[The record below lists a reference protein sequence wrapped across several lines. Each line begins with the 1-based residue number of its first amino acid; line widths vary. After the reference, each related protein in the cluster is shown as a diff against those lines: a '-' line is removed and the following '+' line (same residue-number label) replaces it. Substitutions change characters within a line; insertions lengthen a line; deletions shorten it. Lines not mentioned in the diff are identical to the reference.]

1 MSVLKSGQ
9 REGSTVESLSEHAY
23 QLIRE
28 KILRGKYPLGAALS
42 RRQLAKELRMSFLPI
57 SEALQHLEIDGLV
70 ESRPRVGTRVRIP
83 TLQGIRE
90 RYVLREA
97 LESQAARLFAQTTDE
112 NGKSEICN
120 MGRQLDQLHAS
131 SGGADDD
138 FLYSV
143 NSYHMRFHL
152 RIAEIGGNSLLRDA
166 IEREQV
172 LIFNWLFDTAAQQRT
187 LPANFHAELAA
198 ALASGSLEVAD
209 VAMRSHVRYGL
220 DYVLDALRPFTNGNE
235 WRVPRNGSSRGVL
248 ISK

>member
-1 MSVLKSGQ
+1 MTTVHNTK
-9 REGSTVESLSEHAY
+9 RSTAESLSEHAY

-112 NGKSEICN
+112 NSNTEICN

-131 SGGADDD
+131 
-138 FLYSV
+138 
-143 NSYHMRFHL
+143 
-152 RIAEIGGNSLLRDA
+152 
-166 IEREQV
+166 
-172 LIFNWLFDTAAQQRT
+172 
-187 LPANFHAELAA
+187 
-198 ALASGSLEVAD
+198 
-209 VAMRSHVRYGL
+209 
-220 DYVLDALRPFTNGNE
+220 
-235 WRVPRNGSSRGVL
+235 
-248 ISK
+248 